1 MKKTATGRE
10 PRPLPEERLEISV
23 ATALELQRLK
33 LAALIDI
40 RQNFELEIQGEI
52 PGASLLPL
60 FHFKKI
66 LGQTLT
72 PMEQDALDEDVPEMH
87 DIQHFLAMINNMHHS
102 KELILVCVC
111 NSGNR
116 SLAAARLLRLL
127 GYQNSFSMAGG
138 FQALEALWE
147 KNAIESPRQE
157 TTAPAE

>member
-1 MKKTATGRE
+1 MDKATEDRE
-10 PRPLPEERLEISV
+10 RPALPEELLEISV
-23 ATALELQRLK
+23 PTAMELQRLK

-40 RQNFELEIQGEI
+40 RQRFELEIQGEI
-52 PGASLLPL
+52 PGASFLPL

-72 PMEQDALDEDVPEMH
+72 PTEQEALDEDLPELG
-87 DIQHFLAMINNMHHS
+87 DIQYFLAMINNMHHS

-111 NSGNR
+111 NSGRR

-138 FQALEALWE
+138 FQSLDEFLQM
-147 KNAIESPRQE
+147 ESERDR
-157 TTAPAE
+157 

>member
-1 MKKTATGRE
+1 M
-10 PRPLPEERLEISV
+10 EITV

-40 RQNFELEIQGEI
+40 RQKFEVEIQGEI

-66 LGQTLT
+66 LGHTLT
-72 PMEQDALDEDVPEMH
+72 KMEQDALDEDVPEMQ
-87 DIQHFLAMINNMHHS
+87 DIQHFLAMINDMHHS
-102 KELILVCVC
+102 RELILVCIC

-138 FQALEALWE
+138 FQALEESLE
-147 KNAIESPRQE
+147 KPLLAQPPESE
-157 TTAPAE
+157 